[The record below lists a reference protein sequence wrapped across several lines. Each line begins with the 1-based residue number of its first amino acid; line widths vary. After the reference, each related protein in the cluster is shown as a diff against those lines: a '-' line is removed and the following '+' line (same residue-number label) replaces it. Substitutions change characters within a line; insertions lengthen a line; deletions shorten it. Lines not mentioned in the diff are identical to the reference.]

1 MIDHATFSALRL
13 RRIFP
18 REHLE
23 AYRYYIEVDPKGD
36 FDEEYMGGQW
46 HEELIDGVQ
55 FFYPKSNGDK
65 LGIVELWGSGCT
77 ISAAVRDRPAANSAS
92 LIPSW
97 TAHVNRVLD
106 ALDLPIHM
114 GSDEAAVRALSVGE
128 VRSSVFPDEWYGL
141 YPAVAKGTLRSL
153 AFACRAPDIY
163 HMNAV
168 VHATEG
174 LLKLAIRLP
183 DVIRANDHEGGYDAC
198 FAGLYDE
205 GPG

>member
-18 REHLE
+18 REHPE
-23 AYRYYIEVDPKGD
+23 GYRYYIEIDPDGN
-36 FDEEYMGGQW
+36 FDTEYMGGQW

-55 FFYPKSNGDK
+55 FFYPQRDGNK
-65 LGIVELWGSGCT
+65 LGIVELWGSGCV
-77 ISAAVRDRPAANSAS
+77 IAAAVRDRPAAISAS

-97 TAHVNRVLD
+97 MANVNRVLE
-106 ALDLPIHM
+106 ALDLPIRM
-114 GSDEAAVRALSVGE
+114 GSDEAAVRALAAGK
-128 VRSSVFPDEWYGL
+128 VRSSGFPDEWYSL
-141 YPAVAKGTLRSL
+141 YPAVAKDTLRSL

-163 HMNAV
+163 HLNAV
-168 VHATEG
+168 VHCTEG
-174 LLKLAIRLP
+174 LLKLQIYQPDLIRS
-183 DVIRANDHEGGYDAC
+183 NDHEGGYDDF